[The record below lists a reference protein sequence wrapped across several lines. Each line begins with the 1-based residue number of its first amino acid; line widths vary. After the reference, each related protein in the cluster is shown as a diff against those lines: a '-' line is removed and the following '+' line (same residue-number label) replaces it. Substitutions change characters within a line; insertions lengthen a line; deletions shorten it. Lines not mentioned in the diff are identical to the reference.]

1 MLAFLLQRT
10 GLLARLAWLLLL
22 LSAAQPAAATHLLGG
37 EMTYRYLDAQGPAGA
52 PLRYEITVTVYNNC
66 GAAGIAQP
74 KSQAVVAIYAQGTGT
89 KIQLA
94 TANSAY
100 ATARGDLNIPQTTI
114 SECIAPPIPPGCTV
128 IGVSQPYRLQRFI
141 AIVNL
146 PASSAGYYALFS
158 DSARNVDITNLFAPN
173 TQSLTLYVSLLPPT
187 IPNSAPVFSDVAVA
201 VICANDTTFL
211 LNNAVDAD
219 GDRLVYSFGQPYA
232 QAFPQAG
239 PPAYFT
245 PTPTL
250 AAYSAGASYSASAPF
265 GTAPG
270 NFASINPAT
279 GLATYGASTAG
290 SKYVVAVDVKEY
302 RTINGQE
309 QLIGTTR
316 RDLQLVVGVCP
327 PARAPAVPPS
337 ITPRDYTVEAGRSI
351 TIPFAATQADHHPLV
366 LTLNSELLDGA
377 GGHNASFDGNP
388 GTRLPGY
395 PTGTVTAAGP
405 TGAVGGTL
413 TFSTTCAEARATP
426 YDVAFTVKDNGCA
439 GKTTADVLHITVTPP
454 PGPQRIVGDPLVCAL
469 NARRTYRAVGNTAPQ
484 ISWRVAGGTI
494 VGSRTADSVQVQWG
508 EAGTGTLAVHGI
520 SQLGCLTDSVVQQV
534 IISEVAALPVAGSR
548 RICPG
553 CSTTLTPTG
562 GLPPYTVTG
571 PDVLLTGPGPFVL
584 SPAQT
589 TTYTVTGSTSPTNC
603 GATSQVTVTVLPHL
617 RVPNAISPNGD
628 GENDTWQI
636 ANIDDYPTNH
646 VLIFNR
652 WGNKVFEA
660 SNYSPANEWNGTLG
674 GQPAPAG
681 TYYYVISLSEGQ
693 SQSGSLTVVY

>member
-1 MLAFLLQRT
+1 MLAPLRYPS
-10 GLLARLAWLLLL
+10 LLASLALLLVL
-22 LSAAQPAAATHLLGG
+22 LGTARPVKATHLLGG
-37 EMTYRYLDAQGPAGA
+37 EMTYRYLDAQGPSGV

-74 KSQAVVAIYAQGTGT
+74 KPQALVAIYNQGTGA
-89 KIQLA
+89 KLLLA

-100 ATARGDLNIPQTTI
+100 ATARGEMSIPQTSI
-114 SECIAPPIPPGCTV
+114 SDCIAPPIPPGCTV
-128 IGVSQPYRLQRFI
+128 TGISQPYRLQRFV

-158 DSARNVDITNLFAPN
+158 DSARNTDITNLFAPGN
-173 TQSLTLYVSLLPPT
+173 QPLTLYVALLPPA

-232 QAFPQAG
+232 QQGG
-239 PPAYFT
+239 PPAFFT
-245 PTPTL
+245 PLPPL
-250 AAYSAGASYSASAPF
+250 AAYNVGAGYASSTPF
-265 GTAPG
+265 GTTPG

-279 GLATYGASTAG
+279 GLATYGATTAG
-290 SKYVVAVDVKEY
+290 SKYVVAVDVREY
-302 RTINGQE
+302 RVINGQE

-337 ITPRDYTVEAGRSI
+337 ITPRDYTVEAGNSI
-351 TIPFAATQADHHPLV
+351 LIPFAATQADHHPLT

-377 GGHNASFDGNP
+377 GGHNVAFNGNL
-388 GTRLPGY
+388 GTQLPGY

-405 TGAVGGTL
+405 AGAVSGTL
-413 TFSTTCAEARATP
+413 SFSTTCAEARTAP
-426 YDVAFTVKDNGCA
+426 YDVAFLVKDNGCA
-439 GKTTADVLHITVTPP
+439 GKTTADVLHITVTKPL
-454 PGPQRIVGDPLVCAL
+454 GPRRIAGDALVCSL
-469 NARRTYRAVGNTAPQ
+469 NARRTYRAIGYTAPRL
-484 ISWRVAGGTI
+484 SWRVAGGTI
-494 VGSRTADSVQVQWG
+494 VGSRTADSVLVQWG
-508 EAGTGTLAVHGI
+508 GAGTGTLAVHGI
-520 SQLGCLTDSVVQQV
+520 TQYGCLTDSAVQQV
-534 IISEVAALPVAGSR
+534 LVSEVAVLPVSGST

-553 CSTTLTPTG
+553 CTTTLTPTA
-562 GLPPYTVTG
+562 GLAPYTVTG
-571 PDVLLTGPGPFVL
+571 PGVALTGPGPFVL

-589 TTYTVTGSTSPTNC
+589 TTYTITGATSPTNC
-603 GATSQVTVTVLPHL
+603 GATTQLTVTVLPHL

-628 GENDTWQI
+628 GENDSWQI
-636 ANIDDYPTNH
+636 ANIDDYPANH
-646 VLIFNR
+646 VLVFNR
-652 WGNKVFEA
+652 WGNKVFETSA
-660 SNYSPANEWNGTLG
+660 YSHANEWNGTLG